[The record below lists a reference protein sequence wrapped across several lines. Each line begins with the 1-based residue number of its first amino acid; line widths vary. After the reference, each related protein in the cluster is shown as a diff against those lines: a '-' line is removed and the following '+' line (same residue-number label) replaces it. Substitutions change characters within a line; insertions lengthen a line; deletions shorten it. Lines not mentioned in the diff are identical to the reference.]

1 MWGWPPLSLSPLF
14 LVMFE
19 TFPKGCLVTFTFA
32 AHYFT
37 KSIFLYCVPTC
48 YLSPCSVCLHWII
61 RGAHIQMSFIA
72 ICFTLYTVGPS
83 SWWLQSYTAPS
94 SPPTQHHDSLSNI
107 YIIIIGNQSQSDSQI
122 AIQQCIFGS
131 FARCFL
137 GSLRSFRNANF
148 VHGLVWHIMLL
159 SSFKELMLFD
169 RRIANERRKVGKKEP
184 LHCTNCTSFICDP
197 TKNF

>member
-1 MWGWPPLSLSPLF
+1 MFYIGIVKRIGR
-14 LVMFE
+14 VMFE
-19 TFPKGCLVTFTFA
+19 TFPKGGLVTFTFA
-32 AHYFT
+32 AHFFT

-137 GSLRSFRNANF
+137 GSLRSFCQVRSTPPLTALRNRFSAS
-148 VHGLVWHIMLL
+148 L
-159 SSFKELMLFD
+159 SPIARGSSTPWLSPIELKCFQ
-169 RRIANERRKVGKKEP
+169 I
-184 LHCTNCTSFICDP
+184 
-197 TKNF
+197 